1 MKLEAGMMFKI
12 PVSEKLFGIGD
23 IVSVPEEHYFV
34 FRVFQSLHGR
44 LPTRIEDSV
53 LLMGATMDA
62 KIYVGDW
69 KRIELIPISVIS
81 SISRNARK
89 PLHPIQIIV
98 RLLFGQANAGS
109 TVLTI
114 VSPVRFELALK
125 AFHNLGPWKPEYDS
139 ILFK

>member
-1 MKLEAGMMFKI
+1 MFKI

-23 IVSVPEEHYFV
+23 VVSVPDDHYFV
-34 FRVFQSLHGR
+34 FRVFQSLHDR
-44 LPTRIEDSV
+44 LPSKIEDSV

-69 KRIELIPISVIS
+69 TRIELIHISVIS
-81 SISRNARK
+81 SVSRNARK
-89 PLHPIQIIV
+89 PLHPVHNLV
-98 RLLFGQANAGS
+98 RLLLGQAKAGS
-109 TVLTI
+109 TEITI